1 MNFFPVFS
9 FSRAVIPTLLGDGAP
24 LPNSSSTFAP
34 HSPHAEAIYHL
45 GLVSLVVFCLIF
57 AGVGGAIFYAVARF
71 RAREGEPDPK
81 QVAGNQTVEIIWTAI
96 PLLIVA
102 VLFVMTAR
110 TMGIADPP
118 RPPKPD
124 LIVTGH
130 QFWWEARYADTGAL
144 VANEIHIP
152 VGKPIAVRLEASD
165 VIHEFWVVELTRKT
179 ECVPGQE
186 RDIWLQADKPGIYQG
201 VCSEFCGAQHA
212 WMRFIVV
219 AEAPE
224 KFAAW
229 QQAQL
234 QPAPAPVDAVASKG
248 LAIFQGASCMNCHA
262 INGVPGA
269 GARVGPDLT
278 HLASRR
284 QLGAGLEENTP
295 ENLRAWLKNPLDVKP
310 GVLMP
315 NYNFDDEQLTQL
327 CAYFETLK

>member
-1 MNFFPVFS
+1 MNLYPPLSVS
-9 FSRAVIPTLLGDGAP
+9 LAVIPTLLGDAVS
-24 LPNSSSTFAP
+24 LPNGSSTFAP
-34 HSPHAEAIYHL
+34 QSPHAEAIYHL
-45 GLVSLVVFCLIF
+45 GLISLVVFCLIF
-57 AGVGGAIFYAVARF
+57 AGAGGAIFYAIAHF
-71 RAREGEPDPK
+71 RAQEGEPDPK
-81 QVAGNQTVEIIWTAI
+81 QIAGNRRVEIIWTAI

-102 VLFVMTAR
+102 FLFVMTAR
-110 TMGIADPP
+110 TMGIVDPP
-118 RPPKPD
+118 GLAKPD

-130 QFWWEARYADTGAL
+130 QFWWEARYPDTGAI

-152 VGKPIAVRLEASD
+152 VGKPISVRLEASD

-186 RDIWLQADKPGIYQG
+186 RNVWLQADKPGIYQG
-201 VCSEFCGAQHA
+201 VCSEFCGTQHA

-234 QPAPAPVDAVASKG
+234 QPAPAPVDPVASKG

-269 GARVGPDLT
+269 GARIGPDLT

-284 QLGAGLEENTP
+284 QLGAGIEENTP
-295 ENLRAWLKNPLDVKP
+295 ANLRAWLKNPLAVKP

-315 NYNFDDEQLTQL
+315 DYHFDDEQLTQL
-327 CAYFETLK
+327 GTYFETLK